1 MGNSKQRVK
10 GDQVEDARYLQPNS
24 CHCFSPLKLAQVRIR
39 VSGIHRAIPLFGYK
53 NHVGIDRA
61 RGFIRV

>member
-1 MGNSKQRVK
+1 
-10 GDQVEDARYLQPNS
+10 VEDARYLQPNS